1 MTEINLNKIQEIILE
16 SSGKARRDSIARRR
30 SKDLSRPSAS
40 WTTDAKIGDDTG
52 RATSIVLATVGC
64 SYARGE
70 SGGCTMCSYL
80 LDGTEKRPTSEQL
93 VLQFAS
99 VLSSLSG
106 EGPLSIKLY
115 TSGSFLDEDEVS
127 LEARNDILHKI
138 AQDNRITEVV
148 IESRPEYVTDETMV
162 AIRRILGGRLIEIG
176 IGLESSNDRI
186 RSICINKG
194 FTLADFK
201 EALKIASKH
210 DIGVRAYVLLKPPF
224 LSESSA
230 LQDTLKTIQDC
241 SDLGVSTVSLNPV
254 NVQKNT
260 LVESLWERGEYR
272 PAWLWTLVEVLMKGR
287 ASLDKSVKLVCDP
300 VAGGKSR
307 GVHNCR
313 VCDKKI
319 VQAIRTFSLSQDT
332 SCFESLE
339 CECTSQWKHVL
350 EHEEISLLVHSDRRL
365 S

>member
-1 MTEINLNKIQEIILE
+1 MTEIHLNKVQEIILE
-16 SSGKARRDSIARRR
+16 SSGKSRRDSIARRR

-40 WTTDAKIGDDTG
+40 WTTEAKIGDATG
-52 RATSIVLATVGC
+52 RATSIVLSTIGC

-80 LDGTEKRPTSEQL
+80 LDGTETRPTDEQL
-93 VLQFAS
+93 VQQFTS
-99 VLSSLSG
+99 VLNNLSG
-106 EGPLSIKLY
+106 EGPLSVKLY

-127 LEARNDILHKI
+127 LKARNEILNQI
-138 AQDNRITEVV
+138 SQDTRINEVV
-148 IESRPEYVTDETMV
+148 IESRPEYVTDETMAV
-162 AIRRILGGRLIEIG
+162 IRTILGDRRIEIG

-186 RSICINKG
+186 RSICVNKG
-194 FTLADFK
+194 FSLAEFK
-201 EALKIASKH
+201 KALEIASKH
-210 DIGVRAYVLLKPPF
+210 DIGIRAYVLLKPPF

-241 SDLGVSTVSLNPV
+241 SSLGVTTVSLNPV

-272 PAWLWTLVEVLMKGR
+272 PAWLWTLVEVLRVGR
-287 ASLDKSVKLVCDP
+287 AGLDDDVNLVCDP

-313 VCDKKI
+313 SCDKKI
-319 VQAIRTFSLSQDT
+319 IQAIRNFSLSQDS
-332 SCFESLE
+332 SCFDGLE

-350 EHEEISLLVHSDRRL
+350 EHEEISQLVHSDRRL
-365 S
+365 R